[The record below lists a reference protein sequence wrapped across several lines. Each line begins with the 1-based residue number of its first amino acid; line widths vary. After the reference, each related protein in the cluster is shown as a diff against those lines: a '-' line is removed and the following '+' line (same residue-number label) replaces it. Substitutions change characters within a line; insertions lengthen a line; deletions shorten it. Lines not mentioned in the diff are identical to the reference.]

1 MRLRELLCQES
12 YDAFEQRKNIA
23 RQKGEEATTRL
34 LIPMIMLLM
43 VVMVIVMVPAVMNFY
58 LT

>member
-1 MRLRELLCQES
+1 M
-12 YDAFEQRKNIA
+12 
-23 RQKGEEATTRL
+23 GEEATTRL

-43 VVMVIVMVPAVMNFY
+43 VVMVIVMAPAVMNFY

>member
-1 MRLRELLCQES
+1 MRLNKE
-12 YDAFEQRKNIA
+12 KNIA